1 MFSVL
6 EMCRVLEVSR
16 SGYYRW
22 LNRKPSRRE
31 IENKR
36 LDAEIR
42 EIYEG
47 SKGRYGSPKIT
58 RELKD
63 RGRRVSKSRVAK
75 RMRDAGLRS
84 IDCNCWFH

>member
-31 IENKR
+31 IENQR
-36 LDAEIR
+36 LDDEIR
-42 EIYEG
+42 EIYDG

-58 RELKD
+58 RELQD
-63 RGRRVSKSRVAK
+63 RGCRVSNSRVAR
-75 RMRDAGLRS
+75 RMTFDIMCRGM
-84 IDCNCWFH
+84 